1 MNLHLNITQDVW
13 NGITIIFIC
22 YVIMIAA
29 VLIDLYTG
37 ISAAKRTGE
46 PIRSHILRKT
56 IRKTIDYGMVI
67 AIGILIDVLAL
78 PLSWYHIPY
87 ASMLITFSV
96 VLIEGHS
103 VLENLTRAKSPA
115 AKVDDVV
122 CDILPEALQEII
134 DAKTAK
140 TATKVYEKLTKGDDN
155 EDSN

>member
-1 MNLHLNITQDVW
+1 MDLHLNITQDIG

-87 ASMLITFSV
+87 AAMLITFSV
-96 VLIEGHS
+96 VLIEGRS

-122 CDILPEALQEII
+122 GDILPEALQEII

-140 TATKVYEKLTKGDDN
+140 TAIKVYEKLRKKD
-155 EDSN
+155 EDYN